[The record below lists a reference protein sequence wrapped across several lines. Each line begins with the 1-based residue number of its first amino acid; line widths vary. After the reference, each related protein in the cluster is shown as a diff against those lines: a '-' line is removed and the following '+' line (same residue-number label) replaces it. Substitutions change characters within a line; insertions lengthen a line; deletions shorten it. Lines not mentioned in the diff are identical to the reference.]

1 MSTVTLEDL
10 AERLAVV
17 ADRTERI
24 ENILMGNA
32 AANAGVVTRLAGVET
47 KLDERNKT
55 VLRAGGVGA
64 AVASLL
70 SAVTAVLLR
79 HLGV

>member
-1 MSTVTLEDL
+1 MTITLEDL
-10 AERLAVV
+10 GERLAVV

-32 AANAGVVTRLAGVET
+32 EANAGVVTRLAGVET
-47 KLDERNKT
+47 KLNERDKA
-55 VLRAGGVGA
+55 VLRAGGLGA
-64 AVASLL
+64 ALASLL

-79 HLGV
+79 QLGV